1 MSTINVNTK
10 KQKWKYNKIKF
21 FSEQHNNDLI
31 DNQFRMLNS
40 VLNYEKWWITLD
52 CIIVID
58 HETPYILTDPSDIK
72 RIAINH
78 FQSSAGIPP
87 VNITIPV
94 TWFDEFNPKDYINA
108 VVYTDL
114 MNNIAELEFSQ
125 IISNLLTNKASGPST
140 VSYESVKHAY

>member
-1 MSTINVNTK
+1 
-10 KQKWKYNKIKF
+10 
-21 FSEQHNNDLI
+21 
-31 DNQFRMLNS
+31 
-40 VLNYEKWWITLD
+40 
-52 CIIVID
+52 
-58 HETPYILTDPSDIK
+58 LTDPSDIK

-140 VSYESVKHAY
+140 VSYESVKHAGPLFHVIIIKLLNACLHTTFISNSW